1 MVSLHYC
8 YYTKAKKL
16 GLHVQVLTAVI
27 FLVLM
32 TKYCNPGFQVQPK
45 HLACISIGCLH
56 IAAKVVEQECN
67 ISSTHELIRI
77 SQSKFTVSDLSRME
91 KIISEKLNFQFKAV
105 TALTFLHLYH
115 AIALSH
121 TSDR

>member
-1 MVSLHYC
+1 M
-8 YYTKAKKL
+8 
-16 GLHVQVLTAVI
+16 
-27 FLVLM
+27 
-32 TKYCNPGFQVQPK
+32 
-45 HLACISIGCLH
+45 ACISIGCLH

-115 AIALSH
+115 GIALSH

>member
-1 MVSLHYC
+1 MFCV
-8 YYTKAKKL
+8 K
-16 GLHVQVLTAVI
+16 VQS
-27 FLVLM
+27 
-32 TKYCNPGFQVQPK
+32 KY
-45 HLACISIGCLH
+45 LACISIGCLH
-56 IAAKVVEQECN
+56 IAVRVTEEECN
-67 ISSTHELIRI
+67 VSSSHELIRI

-121 TSDR
+121 TSNR